1 MRINRYDAV
10 DWESYEQIKEQGD
23 GDIISVSCD
32 VRFNP
37 DEDADYMKCDAFVE
51 E

>member
-1 MRINRYDAV
+1 MGINMYDTEN
-10 DWESYEQIKEQGD
+10 WEAYEQVKEQVE

-37 DEDADYMKCDAFVE
+37 DEDVEYIKCDAFVE